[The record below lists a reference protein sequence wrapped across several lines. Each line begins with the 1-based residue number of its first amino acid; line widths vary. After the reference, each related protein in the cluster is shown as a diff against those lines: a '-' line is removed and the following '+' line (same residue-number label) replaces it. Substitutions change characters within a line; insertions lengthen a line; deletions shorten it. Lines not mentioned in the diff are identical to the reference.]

1 MGKKSHT
8 AAPSMNISTPSKS
21 YHVNPGQLP
30 KNPGIHGGI
39 KNTGPTGKA
48 YKPPKC

>member
-8 AAPSMNISTPSKS
+8 SAPSANLSTPSKS
-21 YHVNPGQLP
+21 YHPNPGQLP
-30 KNPGIHGGI
+30 KFPGMHGGV
-39 KNTGPTGKA
+39 KSMGAAGKA